1 MTTKNSSAAPA
12 KRVEDKRPGFFM
24 DLLRRLIL
32 EKPLG
37 TFGLGV
43 IIIFFAAGI
52 FSKFI
57 MPFGYQQIHLLE
69 RLQGPSAKYLLGTD
83 ELGRDELSRLIY
95 GARISMEVGLGA
107 TFLNVLVSILI
118 GATSGF
124 LGGKTDMIVQ
134 RFVDVWM
141 SIPGFVILLTV
152 MTILPRNLIVMIL
165 VLGITGGIGGARL
178 VRSAV
183 IAIKSNIYISASDA
197 IGYSP
202 MRILLVH
209 IIPNI
214 MPTLIIMFTLG
225 IGGNILAEAGLSFLG
240 FGLPPGIPSWGVLI
254 NSSQAYLQTDP
265 QLALWPGLALSLSV
279 YGINMFGDSIRDL
292 LDPRLRGGVGRYSL
306 SDKKLNQLKQSLA
319 GKVVKT
325 N

>member
-12 KRVEDKRPGFFM
+12 KRVENKRPGFFM

-57 MPFGYQQIHLLE
+57 MPFGYLQIHLLE

-197 IGYSP
+197 IGCSP

>member
-1 MTTKNSSAAPA
+1 
-12 KRVEDKRPGFFM
+12 
-24 DLLRRLIL
+24 
-32 EKPLG
+32 
-37 TFGLGV
+37 
-43 IIIFFAAGI
+43 
-52 FSKFI
+52 
-57 MPFGYQQIHLLE
+57 
-69 RLQGPSAKYLLGTD
+69 
-83 ELGRDELSRLIY
+83 
-95 GARISMEVGLGA
+95 
-107 TFLNVLVSILI
+107 
-118 GATSGF
+118 
-124 LGGKTDMIVQ
+124 
-134 RFVDVWM
+134 M

-152 MTILPRNLIVMIL
+152 MTILPRNLIVMIM

-183 IAIKSNIYISASDA
+183 IAIKSNTYISASDA
-197 IGYSP
+197 IGCSP
-202 MRILLVH
+202 ARVLLVH

-265 QLALWPGLALSLSV
+265 QLALWPGLALSVSV

-306 SDKKLNQLKQSLA
+306 SDKKLNQLKQNLS
-319 GKVVKT
+319 GKAAKT
-325 N
+325 S